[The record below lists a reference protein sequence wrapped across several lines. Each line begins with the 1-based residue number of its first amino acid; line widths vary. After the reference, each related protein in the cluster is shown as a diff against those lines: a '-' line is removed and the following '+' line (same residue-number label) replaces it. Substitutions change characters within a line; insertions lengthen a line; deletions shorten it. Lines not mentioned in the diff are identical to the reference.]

1 MRVFQ
6 NVERQGGGA
15 TPGYPVLA
23 LIGFVGLCLL
33 VGAVAGLLTAHSV
46 GTWYLSLARPPGTP
60 PNWVF
65 APVWTVL
72 YVLIGI
78 AGWMGWRRAGAS
90 WPIRLWGWQL
100 LLNTAL
106 GLLVILPMLALIVLT
121 IRAFERIDR
130 RAALLMLPYLAWSC
144 YATWL
149 NLGFWWLNPH
159 S

>member
-1 MRVFQ
+1 M
-6 NVERQGGGA
+6 
-15 TPGYPVLA
+15 
-23 LIGFVGLCLL
+23 GLCLL
-33 VGAVAGLLTAHSV
+33 VGTVAGLITAHSV
-46 GTWYLSLARPPGTP
+46 GTWYLSLSRPPGTP

-72 YVLIGI
+72 YVLMGI
-78 AGWMGWRRAGAS
+78 AGWLVWRRAGAS
-90 WPIRLWGWQL
+90 WPTRIWGWQL
-100 LLNTAL
+100 LINALWPPAFFGLRSTVL
-106 GLLVILPMLALIVLT
+106 GLVVILPLLALIVIT
-121 IRAFERIDR
+121 IREFDRVER